1 MPSAVNT
8 LPESSDALSSYW
20 PCRIKIKCLLG
31 APEGFNRERLLPRLS
46 SSLWSQLQSHWGQGT
61 AGWKSWASMA
71 RSATAVSRRW
81 TAGARSSARGRDVG
95 RTAAAP
101 KGRAARRA
109 RRCIVSGCVTRAPW
123 CSRSCSAVLW
133 CESCVRALLLGEHSA
148 SQVPKLPQKPY
159 SCDSAVRNVNR
170 ARNSPVW
177 QSERRVLPL
186 HQIACLLE
194 SRPRERSRE
203 PSCAV
208 RRSPPVARGRRKP
221 SAFISS
227 RAASTDSFEST
238 SC

>member
-1 MPSAVNT
+1 MRT
-8 LPESSDALSSYW
+8 RPESSPADSSYW

-61 AGWKSWASMA
+61 AGWKSWASIA

-81 TAGARSSARGRDVG
+81 TAGARSSALGRDVG

-170 ARNSPVW
+170 ARNSLSGSRSGAFCLCIRLLLPPL
-177 QSERRVLPL
+177 SPARANEAASRRAPSGGVLRL
-186 HQIACLLE
+186 HAGGG
-194 SRPRERSRE
+194 SRPRS
-203 PSCAV
+203 
-208 RRSPPVARGRRKP
+208 SPL
-221 SAFISS
+221 
-227 RAASTDSFEST
+227 AASTDA
-238 SC
+238 